1 MRVRNRLV
9 GADEAEAAL
18 YAQLST
24 QRQGRLKGKEFYSVR
39 QVADA
44 LRATGGIMTRAAR
57 LLKDATGLG
66 HYGKSDM
73 IRRYIE
79 KHPEL
84 QEVMRDIEERTL
96 DLAET
101 KLVSAIRNE
110 HRQDHLRAVCFYL
123 KHKGKGRGYVGRSE
137 VTGADG
143 VPLYPERHIDLSRLT
158 DEELA
163 ELERLHAK
171 AEVEPP
177 AGEPG
182 SPPVGSGK
190 GNGRDPAGAVQA

>member
-1 MRVRNRLV
+1 MRVRKRLV
-9 GADEAEAAL
+9 GPDEAEAAL
-18 YAQLST
+18 YAELST
-24 QRQGRLKGKEFYSVR
+24 ERQGRLKGKEYYSVR

-44 LRATGGIMTRAAR
+44 LRATGGIMTQAAK

-66 HYGKSDM
+66 HYRKSDM

-84 QEVMRDIEERTL
+84 QAVMRDIEERTL

-110 HRQDHLRAVCFYL
+110 QRQDHLRAVCFYL

-158 DEELA
+158 DKEL
-163 ELERLHAK
+163 EDLERLHAK
-171 AEVEPP
+171 AEVAPP
-177 AGEPG
+177 DGGPSTPSTG
-182 SPPVGSGK
+182 SVK
-190 GNGRDPAGAVQA
+190 GNGRDPAGAGQA